1 MLPLRW
7 AGKWERLS
15 SGSSVQKFQ
24 TPWLVIYILIPKGV
38 FGLAFFF
45 FKGYLWD
52 FGCEMGFSNVK
63 VIFGKRL
70 VLLFEDQG
78 NGKDGFISAS
88 FVACDVLPRVGLAPR
103 EDGTKWYFTT
113 SPGLAG
119 CV

>member
-24 TPWLVIYILIPKGV
+24 TPWLVIYILLPKGV

-45 FKGYLWD
+45 KDIYGILGVRWGY
-52 FGCEMGFSNVK
+52 SNVK